1 MTKTIVRTLARGSLP
16 GLLLGALVLGP
27 TARANAQTSLD
38 QVPAD
43 LRRLMI
49 FAPDPKKLSYLEGPG
64 VRQLQ
69 FEREEKHE
77 DKKFCNYW
85 YGNRVIVSIEDQD
98 SPAIAHHQFEVTRLQ
113 RENIAQVTKVASS
126 LAGTDET
133 AVFEGNYLS
142 KEKCGT
148 FQRETVFRIGKWKV
162 FLMEDYFNGAAV
174 TSSIAPGLVAA
185 LRGEASSTPA
195 EVASGAAPDAGSKSS
210 VRIEG
215 NTIYV
220 TDGSGT
226 ERVVTLVSPT
236 KGSPPVFSP
245 PTVSGEAKAFE
256 KYVVTHMFE
265 ASYAHLP
272 PDQRLNFIS
281 GMPMP
286 SDVAGEAA
294 QAALDAGESA
304 ANWVRDNPADASLMV
319 LSTAVSLAF
328 PLSAFANPAV
338 ATGGAAVLRGVVG
351 TAMVAGTSGFVQKL
365 MSNVFT
371 DQTALQR
378 FKEAAAKGAGDAVAT
393 VPGSLAGAGVE
404 KVAEQIIAKAAV
416 TAGSVAVGIA
426 TDKAMEKLQ
435 VSEKTAALVMKAPS
449 YASSLLTLPGPSPE
463 PGGMSLNFDR

>member
-1 MTKTIVRTLARGSLP
+1 MLRLARLRAGLP
-16 GLLLGALVLGP
+16 ALLLGALVLGP
-27 TARANAQTSLD
+27 TAPGHAQTSLD

-43 LRRLMI
+43 MRRLMI

-85 YGNRVIVSIEDQD
+85 YGNRALVSVEDYA
-98 SPAIAHHQFEVTRLQ
+98 SPAVAHQQFEVARLS
-113 RENIAQVTKVASS
+113 RENIAQVRKVASS
-126 LAGTDET
+126 LAGTDEA

-142 KEKCGT
+142 QEKCGT
-148 FQRETVFRIGKWKV
+148 FQRETFFRIGKWKV
-162 FLMEDYFNGAAV
+162 WLEEDYFNGATV
-174 TSSIAPGLVAA
+174 TSSIAPGLIVA
-185 LRGEASSTPA
+185 LRGEPSLTLA
-195 EVASGAAPDAGSKSS
+195 EVAPGATPDAGGKAS

-226 ERVVTLVSPT
+226 VRVVTLVTPT
-236 KGSPPVFSP
+236 KGSPPAFMP

-256 KYVVTHMFE
+256 KYVVTRVFE

-272 PDQRLNFIS
+272 PGQRLNFIS

-294 QAALDAGESA
+294 QAVLDAGESA
-304 ANWVRDNPADASLMV
+304 ANWLQENRAEVALVV
-319 LSTAVSLAF
+319 LSTAVSVAF

-338 ATGGAAVLRGVVG
+338 ATGGAAVLRSVVG
-351 TAMVAGTSGFVQKL
+351 TAMVAGTAGFVQSLSKTFL
-365 MSNVFT
+365 TTQSTGERVGG
-371 DQTALQR
+371 AI
-378 FKEAAAKGAGDAVAT
+378 AKGVGDAVAT
-393 VPGSLAGAGVE
+393 VPSSLIGAGVE
-404 KVAEQIIAKAAV
+404 KVAGPFLANAAV
-416 TAGSVAVGIA
+416 TASSVAVGIA
-426 TDKAMEKLQ
+426 TDKVTEKLQ

-449 YASSLLTLPGPSPE
+449 YASSLLTLPSPSYE
-463 PGGMSLNFDR
+463 PGGISLTFDR

>member
-1 MTKTIVRTLARGSLP
+1 MNDVACPVSKNGAREVAVELASVCLAAM
-16 GLLLGALVLGP
+16 LLGGAPVVAQAQAVGAAAPLIVDGSFEMIGWTADKPDEKFRDLCSATAGVVACHMQTQIPYGVLKASIRGKLHGNQIVSRALLQVSQSVPECTYTSETVLTGTINLSPDGTFTNRWTNGP
-27 TARANAQTSLD
+27 TSYTS
-38 QVPAD
+38 VT
-43 LRRLMI
+43 
-49 FAPDPKKLSYLEGPG
+49 GPCAATLPRTTPPG
-64 VRQLQ
+64 PPSDWIGTWRQL
-69 FEREEKHE
+69 
-77 DKKFCNYW
+77 
-85 YGNRVIVSIEDQD
+85 
-98 SPAIAHHQFEVTRLQ
+98 
-113 RENIAQVTKVASS
+113 
-126 LAGTDET
+126 
-133 AVFEGNYLS
+133 
-142 KEKCGT
+142 
-148 FQRETVFRIGKWKV
+148 TV
-162 FLMEDYFNGAAV
+162 GADPAV
-174 TSSIAPGLVAA
+174 TVAP
-185 LRGEASSTPA
+185 
-195 EVASGAAPDAGSKSS
+195 GAAPDAGGKSS

-220 TDGSGT
+220 TDASGT
-226 ERVVTLVSPT
+226 VRVVTLVTPT

-245 PTVSGEAKAFE
+245 STVRGEAKAFE
-256 KYVVTHMFE
+256 KYVMTHAFE
-265 ASYAHLP
+265 ASYGHLP
-272 PDQRLNFIS
+272 PELRSSFVS

-304 ANWVRDNPADASLMV
+304 ANWVKENRAEVALVV
-319 LSTAVSLAF
+319 LSTAVSVAF

-338 ATGGAAVLRGVVG
+338 ATGGAAILRGVVG

-393 VPGSLAGAGVE
+393 VPGSLTGAGVE
-404 KVAEQIIAKAAV
+404 KAAEQIIGKAAV
-416 TAGSVAVGIA
+416 TAGSVMVGIT